1 MTSTSN
7 PTTNESGQFRHARN
21 GCCSK
26 GNWSAIN
33 IAAMV
38 IGFVL
43 FWPLGLLILYW
54 NIKGRNV
61 KDLPRAVQ
69 QKWTAMVNGSW
80 SPSKSD
86 GSTNGE
92 NTVFDEFQQ
101 TQYDRIV
108 EIKEEIK
115 NRARSFRDFSSDSKR
130 REDEAEFQEFMSADR
145 SKDDK

>member
-7 PTTNESGQFRHARN
+7 STINDSGQFRHARK

-26 GNWSAIN
+26 GNWSGIN

-38 IGFVL
+38 IGFVI

-69 QKWTAMVNGSW
+69 QKWSAMVNGSW
-80 SPSKSD
+80 SPSKSND
-86 GSTNGE
+86 STNGE

-108 EIKEEIK
+108 EIKDEIK
-115 NRARSFRDFSSDSKR
+115 NRARSFRDFRSDAKR
-130 REDEAEFQEFMSADR
+130 NEDEAEFQEFMSADR
-145 SKDDK
+145 SKDEK